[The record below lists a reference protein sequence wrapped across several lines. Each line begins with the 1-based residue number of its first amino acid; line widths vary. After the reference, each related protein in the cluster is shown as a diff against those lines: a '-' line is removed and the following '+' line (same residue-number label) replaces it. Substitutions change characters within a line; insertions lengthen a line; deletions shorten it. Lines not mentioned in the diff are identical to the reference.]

1 MKKMVDDL
9 LFLKEERRVG
19 RIRSFPKT
27 EVEFEGK
34 YMSFPN
40 SIDIS
45 LGKSHWWS
53 IIYAAF

>member
-1 MKKMVDDL
+1 MVDDL

-19 RIRSFPKT
+19 RIRSFPRT

-40 SIDIS
+40 STYIY